1 MEDPNDYTNGSST
14 DMDLANLEEINSVE
28 NFYNDV
34 PAQMEKH
41 LEFVVANKSGH
52 ILLGSSNLT
61 GRYWCG
67 SVWYYLD
74 NRLAPDVESSNAALE
89 FTGGLTDCAFI
100 DDQHAI
106 IGQDGGVIDFITI
119 KDNDPGN
126 IQIER
131 TEQIEDHGYSV
142 IAVKLTC
149 SGKTA
154 ITASMDMSIR
164 VWDCHTKACTHNYT
178 PAHTQEVTS
187 ISPHPKH
194 PEMFLSSS
202 LDGNVL
208 LWDLRASKP
217 ASCIFRDLDNCPTAV
232 AWIPS
237 TSGDSPPYVVGTA
250 NGEMHLRDYKVIS
263 HSLTTIRPFKR
274 PLFRI
279 CPNRFRPNQFVAAA
293 NETKV
298 QVFTLD
304 VETLNTGYCDD
315 SHTDFV
321 RGLDWLDENTFMSC
335 GWDKRVMHHTF

>member
-14 DMDLANLEEINSVE
+14 DMAI
-28 NFYNDV
+28 FR
-34 PAQMEKH
+34 A
-41 LEFVVANKSGH
+41 GH

-106 IGQDGGVIDFITI
+106 IGQAN
-119 KDNDPGN
+119 NDPGN

-237 TSGDSPPYVVGTA
+237 ASGDSPPYVVGTA